1 MIAACPT
8 CSTRF
13 RVADE
18 KIGPLGARIRCTRCG
33 KAFPVAPPQ
42 PPAPPAEPVLE
53 SPRAETTHVP
63 PEPTGTGGWP
73 TGVLEASGA
82 QHETGTGTG
91 VGRALQ
97 EDPFASFAAY
107 GPGAAPAVG
116 AAPVPG
122 PTPPA
127 PGPAATRPSRPAT
140 PAHDLGGSLPVTDL
154 AALERTGDNPLA
166 PAPRPEEPA
175 AAAPATAAGDGFGEA
190 GLSLEERTPAA
201 MPVRDAP
208 ARWDDPDPSQAIA
221 VGPDGF
227 QEVDLARGSALP
239 DPAFDPHGGEA
250 TREVAIPEPPPPQ
263 PSAAADVA
271 VGGATAGGAA
281 EAPRPT
287 GSVTLGAAV
296 PSEPTAFARLTP
308 ARVRSLAMNVLSL
321 AALLAVT
328 LGIVVWWRGEGLGAL
343 LRWPGAGPRAVEIG
357 PLSSGV
363 YEGIRGQPVVFVRGV
378 VRAMREAV
386 PGPVEVR
393 VVLERG
399 GRALG
404 TVTAVAG
411 AIPGADEL
419 ASVDSPD
426 ELAAL
431 RRRVEARA
439 PARLD
444 PGAALPFLAVLP
456 LPEGDVGTLRFRVEP
471 IPPRER

>member
-33 KAFPVAPPQ
+33 KAFPVAPP
-42 PPAPPAEPVLE
+42 EPVAAASPPEPALE
-53 SPRAETTHVP
+53 SPGAVTTHVP

-73 TGVLEASGA
+73 TGVLEAAGSHA
-82 QHETGTGTG
+82 ETGTGTG
-91 VGRALQ
+91 VGRSLQ

-107 GPGAAPAVG
+107 TSGAA
-116 AAPVPG
+116 AAAD
-122 PTPPA
+122 PPA
-127 PGPAATRPSRPAT
+127 PAGPEAAAPPPSLTSPDQ
-140 PAHDLGGSLPVTDL
+140 DLGGSLPVTDL
-154 AALERTGDNPLA
+154 SALERTGDNPLA
-166 PAPRPEEPA
+166 PTPVPESPA
-175 AAAPATAAGDGFGEA
+175 SPGRAAPADDAFSEA
-190 GLSLEERTPAA
+190 GLALEERTPAA
-201 MPVRDAP
+201 TPLRDAS
-208 ARWDDPDPSQAIA
+208 ARWADPDPSQAIA

-227 QEVDLARGSALP
+227 QEVDLARGTALP

-250 TREVAIPEPPPPQ
+250 TREVAIPAPPPP
-263 PSAAADVA
+263 PVAGPVDGAAAA
-271 VGGATAGGAA
+271 VSA
-281 EAPRPT
+281 EPPRPT
-287 GSVTLGAAV
+287 GSVTLGTAV

-308 ARVRSLAMNVLSL
+308 ARIRSLAMNVVSL

-343 LRWPGAGPRAVEIG
+343 LHWPGSGQRAVEVG

-378 VRAMREAV
+378 VRATRDAV

-404 TVTAVAG
+404 TTTAAAG

-419 ASVDSPD
+419 ASVASPD

-431 RRRVEARA
+431 RRRVDARA

-444 PGAALPFLAVLP
+444 PGGDLPFLAVLP

-471 IPPRER
+471 LPPRER